1 MLRTK
6 TKSFDLEKE
15 TLIMGIL
22 NATPDS
28 FSDGGTHNT
37 IEKAVLHAKQM
48 EADGAA
54 IIDIGGESTRPDHDP
69 VSVEEE
75 IARVIP
81 VIEAV
86 KNEVSVPISVD
97 TYKAETAEAAV
108 KAGADIINDIWG
120 AKWDR
125 EMGSVVAKTGVPII
139 LMHNRNH
146 TDYNSI
152 MDDLIEELSESIA
165 IVKQAGVD
173 DSQIILDPGIGFG
186 KTLKDNYTVLQ
197 QLEKIPQALPYP
209 LLLGTSRKS
218 FITEVLDIPAP
229 ERDNATGA
237 TTCIGIEKGA
247 RIIRVHDVK
256 RHVELAKM
264 TEAIC
269 KGAKGLG

>member
-54 IIDIGGESTRPDHDP
+54 VIDIGGESTRPDHDP